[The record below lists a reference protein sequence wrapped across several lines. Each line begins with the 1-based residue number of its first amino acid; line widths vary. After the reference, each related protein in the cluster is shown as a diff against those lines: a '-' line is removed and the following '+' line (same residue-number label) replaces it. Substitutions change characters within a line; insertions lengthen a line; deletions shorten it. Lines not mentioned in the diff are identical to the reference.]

1 MKALISTLV
10 AVTALAG
17 CSSNTNSTPKGMEH
31 LNPDYT
37 AEEYETFSTK
47 DKKDLVY
54 YWKDERAARELS
66 KSKNVTF
73 GYRMLSKYTLYKLGD
88 VEAGAEIVSIAL
100 ILKSSEWSSKRDE
113 ILTDPEWINA
123 EFENKDILTR
133 QISAFDVP
141 ISGNVHERYKL
152 LCEMYTTEDGIYAFD
167 EVLEAVALHGSYYM
181 EPIRDIGYR
190 ERYNTF
196 LENTCGNAYQATKD
210 FQYIEMF
217 VAFYDKFESKLQ
229 YDFRSLPSGI
239 IGFQNID
246 LPNKE
251 HAALYEKYPETTG
264 KFFYVW
270 TAEEIKGREA
280 RIQYQIKRMKERKA
294 REQKVQEQRL
304 VETSIEEKNVQKLTQ
319 DQVMFNDAWVLLGQA
334 PWFRADQSKI
344 VSLFRSSAALGNDK
358 AQYNVNEFLR
368 YFNECTSSSMGLHC
382 SQQTP
387 PPKFIK

>member
-17 CSSNTNSTPKGMEH
+17 CSSNTNSDPKVMKD
-31 LNPDYT
+31 LSRDYT
-37 AEEYETFSTK
+37 AEEYETFSIE
-47 DKKDLVY
+47 DKKNLVY
-54 YWKDERAARELS
+54 YWKDEKAARELS
-66 KSKNVTF
+66 KSKKVTF
-73 GYRMLSKYTLYKLGD
+73 GYRMFSKYTLYKLGD

-100 ILKSSEWSSKRDE
+100 ILKTSEWSSKRDE

-123 EFENKDILTR
+123 KFENKDILSR
-133 QISAFDVP
+133 QISAFNAP
-141 ISGNVHERYKL
+141 INGDLHEHYKF

-167 EVLEAVALHGSYYM
+167 EVLETVALHGTYAV
-181 EPIRDIGYR
+181 EPFRDIGYR
-190 ERYNTF
+190 EQYSSF
-196 LENTCGNAYQATKD
+196 LKDTCGSAYQSPKD

-217 VAFYDKFESKLQ
+217 VAFFDKFGSKLQ
-229 YDFRSLPSGI
+229 YDHTNRPNGI
-239 IGFQNID
+239 GRLKNID

-251 HAALYEKYPETTG
+251 HAALYEKYPETTE
-264 KFFYVW
+264 KFFLVW

-280 RIQYQIKRMKERKA
+280 AFQYQVKRMKEK
-294 REQKVQEQRL
+294 
-304 VETSIEEKNVQKLTQ
+304 TIEEKGVKKLTQ
-319 DQVMFNDAWVLLGQA
+319 DQALFNDAWVLLEQG

>member
-1 MKALISTLV
+1 
-10 AVTALAG
+10 
-17 CSSNTNSTPKGMEH
+17 
-31 LNPDYT
+31 
-37 AEEYETFSTK
+37 
-47 DKKDLVY
+47 
-54 YWKDERAARELS
+54 
-66 KSKNVTF
+66 
-73 GYRMLSKYTLYKLGD
+73 MLSKYTLYKLGD

-100 ILKSSEWSSKRDE
+100 LLRSSEWSSKRAE

-141 ISGNVHERYKL
+141 ISGNVNERYKL

-167 EVLEAVALHGSYYM
+167 EVLEAVALHGTYNI

-190 ERYNTF
+190 ERYNRF
-196 LENTCGNAYQATKD
+196 LKNTCGNAYEATKD

-229 YDFRSLPSGI
+229 YDFKSLPSGI

-280 RIQYQIKRMKERKA
+280 RIQYQIKRMNERKV
-294 REQKVQEQRL
+294 KEQRL
-304 VETSIEEKNVQKLTQ
+304 EETSVGGQLRSKLRQ
-319 DQVMFNDAWVLLGQA
+319 
-334 PWFRADQSKI
+334 
-344 VSLFRSSAALGNDK
+344 
-358 AQYNVNEFLR
+358 
-368 YFNECTSSSMGLHC
+368 
-382 SQQTP
+382 
-387 PPKFIK
+387 